1 MKKDSEGRLS
11 RRRRTARNEALQAK
25 AKGPEEKVV
34 QDEPKVI
41 PQEHYPRNAPV
52 VQKEVVKE
60 QKQKKGRALRPSLL
74 ITLLVLVIILLIVV
88 FLRVYQ
94 VPYTVTKVVSFK
106 EPYVVEESFTTIKPF
121 LVNVTV
127 NETIYVPINESSY
140 REESS
145 MEYGCWEEPLQYTIA
160 PLGDLSKKEYNYSS
174 DVGYF
179 EQSPLKTGYYQQQWK
194 FCNEERL
201 RVLHLNLDVCEVYNG
216 NFFDCW
222 RDVDFKVGSS
232 QCEIFGAYKWRT
244 LFQEGK
250 DFVLFINEETAK
262 TVCGNRE
269 VVTRV
274 PITIESSRLK
284 VVQRVESRQEM
295 RPVEETRNV
304 TKMRTLQKTQTVI
317 RYQSLWDQFFSGGE
331 ADEEGI
337 GN

>member
-1 MKKDSEGRLS
+1 
-11 RRRRTARNEALQAK
+11 
-25 AKGPEEKVV
+25 
-34 QDEPKVI
+34 
-41 PQEHYPRNAPV
+41 
-52 VQKEVVKE
+52 
-60 QKQKKGRALRPSLL
+60 
-74 ITLLVLVIILLIVV
+74 
-88 FLRVYQ
+88 
-94 VPYTVTKVVSFK
+94 
-106 EPYVVEESFTTIKPF
+106 
-121 LVNVTV
+121 
-127 NETIYVPINESSY
+127 
-140 REESS
+140 
-145 MEYGCWEEPLQYTIA
+145 
-160 PLGDLSKKEYNYSS
+160 
-174 DVGYF
+174 
-179 EQSPLKTGYYQQQWK
+179 
-194 FCNEERL
+194 
-201 RVLHLNLDVCEVYNG
+201 VLHLNLDVCEVYNG

-232 QCEIFGAYKWRT
+232 QCKIFGAYKWRT